1 MKLIVARYGE
11 TLWNVQNKV
20 LGRTDLCLNDIG
32 IKLTEALAEY
42 LNKFKIQI
50 VYASSLKRATQTGK
64 IVAEWNGADLIVLEE
79 LIEQNFGI
87 FEGEDWTDKEYQ
99 QVKRLYAMRYLERRI
114 LFWCSCKDFPIAIWG

>member
-1 MKLIVARYGE
+1 MKLIVARHGE

>member
-64 IVAEWNGADLIVLEE
+64 IVAE
-79 LIEQNFGI
+79 
-87 FEGEDWTDKEYQ
+87 
-99 QVKRLYAMRYLERRI
+99 
-114 LFWCSCKDFPIAIWG
+114 

>member
-1 MKLIVARYGE
+1 MKLIVARHGE

-64 IVAEWNGADLIVLEE
+64 IVAE
-79 LIEQNFGI
+79 
-87 FEGEDWTDKEYQ
+87 
-99 QVKRLYAMRYLERRI
+99 
-114 LFWCSCKDFPIAIWG
+114 